1 MPYFDILKKDP
12 ASSARNGVI
21 HTAHGE
27 VQTPAF
33 LPIGTRGTVKSVTS
47 EELKFWGADMILA
60 NTYHLWQRPGDAL
73 IYKAGGL
80 HKFMNWKGPIFTD
93 SGGFQVYSLAKMRK
107 VMEAGVLFQFD
118 LDGRQEILSPEKSVD
133 IQANLG
139 SDVALILDDFPGYP
153 FEYERSKESIALTK
167 RWAERARKEF
177 QKIIIDGDPIN
188 PGQKLWGI
196 VQGASFPDLRAQSA
210 KDMVNLGFE
219 AFAIGGVAVGEPH
232 SEMMKAVE
240 AVIPNLPESS
250 PKHLLGVGTPFDIV
264 QAVARG
270 CDTFDCVIPTR
281 EARHG
286 RLYISAKNI
295 PAPTTPSRYAGHPS
309 LAGGDAPAFAEATAD
324 KPRSVS
330 SFSRRSVTEGD
341 EVVGVGSVEGYKTI
355 DIRLDPPSPRLR
367 RTAPDSVSQDLVNNQ
382 TQNVVEGYATIDI
395 RLEKY
400 KEDFTTIDNTCDCYL
415 CLNHTRAYL
424 RHLFATGE
432 QLGTRLATMHNL
444 KFYLNLMKK
453 IRTAIQYDYFEGM
466 EKNYRDYTEKQ

>member
-1 MPYFDILKKDP
+1 MSYFEILKKAP
-12 ASSARNGVI
+12 PHPGPLPQGEGGKMLARTGVI
-21 HTAHGE
+21 HTAHGD

-47 EELKFWGADMILA
+47 EELKFWGAEMILA
-60 NTYHLWQRPGDAL
+60 NTYHLWQRPGDGL

-139 SDVALILDDFPGYP
+139 SDVALIFDDFPGYP
-153 FEYERSKESIALTK
+153 WTYERSKESIALTK
-167 RWAERARKEF
+167 RWAERAIKEF
-177 QKIIIDGDPIN
+177 QKIILDGDPIN

-196 VQGASFPDLRAQSA
+196 VQGANFPDLRKQSA

-219 AFAIGGVAVGEPH
+219 GFAIGGVAVGEPH
-232 SEMMKAVE
+232 EEMMKAVE
-240 AVIPNLPESS
+240 ATIPNLPESA

-286 RLYISAKNI
+286 RLY
-295 PAPTTPSRYAGHPS
+295 
-309 LAGGDAPAFAEATAD
+309 
-324 KPRSVS
+324 VS
-330 SFSRRSVTEGD
+330 SVCHSGRDEQSESEPESKYQDSRFRGNDNT
-341 EVVGVGSVEGYKTI
+341 K
-355 DIRLDPPSPRLR
+355 
-367 RTAPDSVSQDLVNNQ
+367 
-382 TQNVVEGYATIDI
+382 EGYATMDI

-400 KEDFTTIDNTCDCYL
+400 KEDFTPVDNTCDCYL
-415 CLNHTRAYL
+415 CLNHTRSYL

-432 QLGTRLATMHNL
+432 PLAIRLATMHNL
-444 KFYLNLMKK
+444 RFYLNLMKK
-453 IRTAIQYDYFEGM
+453 IRTAIQYDYFEEMVIGY
-466 EKNYRDYTEKQ
+466 KDYTNVV